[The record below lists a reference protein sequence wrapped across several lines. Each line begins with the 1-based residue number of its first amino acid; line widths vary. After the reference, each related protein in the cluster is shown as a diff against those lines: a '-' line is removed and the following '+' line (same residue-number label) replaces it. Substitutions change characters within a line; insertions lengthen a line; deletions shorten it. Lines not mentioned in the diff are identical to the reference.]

1 MGFFVKLLLKAG
13 ITLGVM
19 FVGYKYILTGGFQM
33 PGMPGITEGVE
44 KGVTGL
50 GNAVVQKDVTV
61 YQWVD
66 SNGQTHYGSTPPTG
80 QGEYSKKEIK
90 ANTNLM
96 NAFKTPQ
103 KEEEEKK
110 DRSRV
115 STIGSIYSPGGMKN
129 MMDNTKDASKEM
141 SDRMAKQE
149 EMLNELMG
157 ETRGSS
163 K

>member
-19 FVGYKYILTGGFQM
+19 FIGYKYILTGGFQM
-33 PGMPGITEGVE
+33 PGMPDITDSAQ
-44 KGVTGL
+44 KGVSGI
-50 GNAVVQKDVTV
+50 GNAIVQKDVTV
-61 YQWVD
+61 YQWID

-103 KEEEEKK
+103 KEEEEKMS
-110 DRSRV
+110 RSRV
-115 STIGSIYSPGGMKN
+115 STVGSIYSPGGMKN
-129 MMDNTKDASKEM
+129 MMDSTKDASQGM
-141 SDRMAKQE
+141 SERMAAQE
-149 EMLNELMG
+149 KMLNELMG